1 MKKFLLFSSAFFC
14 MLACN
19 QTPKSTV
26 KATESIEPELTSNAS
41 SAYTIDTTASSLQ
54 WEGYEGLSL
63 GDAEHTG
70 SLNIA
75 KGTLRLDSGVVTGG
89 EVGFDMKNIVVT
101 DIPATSPKNEKLRK
115 HLLSADFFDAEK
127 FPEAVF
133 IVTGITSKGTDSV
146 LVSGNL
152 TLKGTEKNISFPAA
166 IQVTDSVV
174 KAASPK
180 FYINRKDWGMH
191 YRSEN
196 SLGDELI
203 RNELGIKLNIVARKN
218 G

>member
-1 MKKFLLFSSAFFC
+1 MKKLLTISVLFCLFS
-14 MLACN
+14 CN
-19 QTPKSTV
+19 ETPKQTV
-26 KATESIEPELTSNAS
+26 TTAEAVKPEATAVS
-41 SAYTIDTTASSLQ
+41 SSSYTIDTTASSLQ

-63 GDAEHTG
+63 GNAEHTG
-70 SLNIA
+70 SLNIS
-75 KGTLRLDSGVVTGG
+75 KGTLRTDSNAVTGG
-89 EVGFDMKNIVVT
+89 EVSFNMKSIVIT
-101 DIPATSPKNEKLRK
+101 DIPATSPKNGKLKK

-127 FPEAVF
+127 FPEAGFVL
-133 IVTGITSKGTDSV
+133 TGVASKGTDSV

-166 IQVTDSVV
+166 IQVTYSTINAV
-174 KAASPK
+174 SPM

-196 SLGDELI
+196 SLGDEMI
-203 RNELGIKLNIVARKN
+203 RNELGIKINIVARKN